1 MKIGLLLI
9 STGRYHDFVQ
19 NIITSADN
27 FLFKEEEVIYYLFTD
42 DIKKEY
48 KTDREIIRTQVNNLP
63 WPFPTLYRFK
73 FFNKNK
79 KFNVDYLFYCDVD
92 MMFIQSVDPNI
103 LSKIVGTQHP
113 GYVGQKG
120 CPDQN
125 PESLSFIYSGDNE
138 RYYCGGFWGG
148 ETDSMLKMFTQL
160 ENNIDIDLSNGV
172 ISTWHDES
180 HLNRY
185 FLDNPPTKVLSP
197 SYCYPEGETLDYV
210 PILIALNKR
219 HQHYRWSNDVEDTC
233 GVIVYHKN
241 ASSNYH
247 KDWIDNFKNSIL
259 KQTYSNYVI
268 YELNYGTDGFRIF
281 NESKFY
287 QIELSNHV
295 EAMNCLLQVCLND
308 GVSSVFNTNVDDSYD
323 INRFQL
329 QIDEIN
335 KGFDVVSSNFC
346 YVTDFYGED
355 MITKTFL
362 FDKMD
367 IKSELDRDHNIIA
380 HPCVCYSKRFIE
392 RFRYNTHGIPRED
405 LDLWKE
411 SINKGFKFKIL
422 EPTLLYYRIH
432 DNQVTKLN
440 EK

>member
-1 MKIGLLLI
+1 MKIGLLLV
-9 STGRYHDFVQ
+9 STGKYGDFVQ
-19 NIITSADN
+19 NLIDSADN
-27 FLFKEEEVIYYLFTD
+27 FFFKSEEVTYYLFTD
-42 DIKKEY
+42 DLTKDYSTNRIIV
-48 KTDREIIRTQVNNLP
+48 KTKVNSLP

-79 KFNVDYLFYCDVD
+79 NYDVDYLFYCDVD
-92 MMFIQSVDPNI
+92 MLFSQTVDNNI
-103 LSKIVGTQHP
+103 LSRIVGTQHP
-113 GYVGQKG
+113 GYIGERG
-120 CPDQN
+120 TPEQN
-125 PESLSFIYSGDNE
+125 VNSLAFIYSGDNE

-148 ETDSMLKMFTQL
+148 ETGSMLLMFKIL
-160 ENNIDIDLSNGV
+160 EKNIDTDLLNG
-172 ISTWHDES
+172 IIATWHDES

-197 SYCYPEGETLDYV
+197 SYCYPEGTVMDYV

-219 HQHYRWSNDVEDTC
+219 HQHYRGTSESDEIC

-241 ASSNYH
+241 AIMNYQEE
-247 KDWIDNFKNSIL
+247 WITKFKNSIL
-259 KQTYSNYVI
+259 RQTYSNYRI
-268 YELNYGTDGFRIF
+268 YELNYGNDNYRIF
-281 NESKFY
+281 DESKFY
-287 QIELSNHV
+287 QIELHNHV
-295 EAMNCLLQVCLND
+295 EAMNCLLQICLND

-335 KGFDVVSSNFC
+335 NGFDVVSSNFC

-355 MITKTFL
+355 MITKSFL

-367 IKSELDRDHNIIA
+367 IQFELDKDHNVIA
-380 HPCVCYSKRFIE
+380 HPCVCYSKKFIE
-392 RFRYNTHGIPRED
+392 NNRYNSQGVPRED

-411 SINKGFKFKIL
+411 SIHNGFKFKIL
-422 EPTLLYYRIH
+422 EPILLYYRIH
-432 DNQVTKLN
+432 SNQVTKLN